1 MDTLLLAPGLH
12 YQQAADELFRKG
24 GEAIVAMV
32 DEGKGPVKL
41 RLDDDAVS
49 RTAGRSNGSQGALKV
64 NNAATAQYI
73 QSIAKPGQE
82 VTLDVGRLVAS
93 KGRYKLK
100 RSDTGQHATAWLET
114 NSAGLGWVSHLLYLI
129 SPLMTLAAI
138 ALLVLFKDCKKSI
151 YLSIFTSLDSRPSW
165 HFL

>member
-32 DEGKGPVKL
+32 DGRKGSVKL
-41 RLDDDAVS
+41 RLDDNDDDDDNAAS
-49 RTAGRSNGSQGALKV
+49 RTARRPNGSQDALKV

-93 KGRYKLK
+93 RGRYKLK
-100 RSDTGQHATAWLET
+100 RSDTGRHATAWLET
-114 NSAGLGWVSHLLYLI
+114 NSAGLGWVSHLLYLA

-138 ALLVLFKDCKKSI
+138 ALLVLFKDCK
-151 YLSIFTSLDSRPSW
+151 
-165 HFL
+165 